1 MQSNH
6 LILCLPLPSCHKS
19 CPASGSFPVSQF
31 FTTGGQNIGASAS
44 ASVLPMNIQDW
55 FPLGQ
60 TGWIS
65 MQSKG
70 LSRVF
75 SNPTFQKYQF
85 FSAQFFYDPTFT
97 SIHDYWKS
105 HNFNKTDLCRY
116 SNVAGRGTTFRAR
129 TGFLSNTRKWIVK
142 ETHVLTKQE
151 ILMGKGTHVE
161 SSRVREPRRIVLPRG
176 LQYRVLGWWV
186 LVSGLSLANHSYS
199 EPFLVVHASPSQDG
213 CKREG
218 FWEVDWHVMSPFDL
232 SRTLPVGGGL
242 LVPYSLPGP
251 PVIKPLMQMVTK
263 GPGQGGRFQSVC
275 FL

>member
-97 SIHDYWKS
+97 SIHDYWKKK
-105 HNFNKTDLCRY
+105 NIALTRL
-116 SNVAGRGTTFRAR
+116 TFVDKVMSLLNM
-129 TGFLSNTRKWIVK
+129 LSRSVITF
-142 ETHVLTKQE
+142 
-151 ILMGKGTHVE
+151 
-161 SSRVREPRRIVLPRG
+161 LPRSKCLLISW
-176 LQYRVLGWWV
+176 LQ
-186 LVSGLSLANHSYS
+186 
-199 EPFLVVHASPSQDG
+199 SPSAVIL
-213 CKREG
+213 KPKKIKSIT
-218 FWEVDWHVMSPFDL
+218 VSIVSL
-232 SRTLPVGGGL
+232 SRWWDQLPW
-242 LVPYSLPGP
+242 S
-251 PVIKPLMQMVTK
+251 
-263 GPGQGGRFQSVC
+263 
-275 FL
+275 

>member
-1 MQSNH
+1 MSNFWTAAWQAVHSLSITNSRGLHKLRSNESMMQSNH
-6 LILCLPLPSCHKS
+6 LILCLPPPSCHKS

-31 FTTGGQNIGASAS
+31 FTTGSQNIGASAS

-105 HNFNKTDLCRY
+105 LNFNKTDLCLY
-116 SNVAGRGTTFRAR
+116 SNFTGRGTTFRAW
-129 TGFLSNTRKWIVK
+129 NWA
-142 ETHVLTKQE
+142 
-151 ILMGKGTHVE
+151 
-161 SSRVREPRRIVLPRG
+161 
-176 LQYRVLGWWV
+176 
-186 LVSGLSLANHSYS
+186 LV
-199 EPFLVVHASPSQDG
+199 
-213 CKREG
+213 
-218 FWEVDWHVMSPFDL
+218 
-232 SRTLPVGGGL
+232 
-242 LVPYSLPGP
+242 
-251 PVIKPLMQMVTK
+251 
-263 GPGQGGRFQSVC
+263 
-275 FL
+275 